1 MKKWFLYGLAIGVL
15 GLSGVSAD
23 DLDAEIQKLEKENKL
38 LELKQKQKELQSNQ
52 DNAQS
57 NGKQKTKT
65 KAKSKD
71 SKNGFFVG
79 VEGNVSG
86 EKMTMFVYE
95 NKDFTNVTAGE
106 ATSTFF
112 EGGLVGGYQHY
123 FGQAQRHGIKV
134 SAHLYSGYDSWKFNM
149 FDSTN
154 TISYIPIKLGLDVK
168 YLWDFWQIDVKQ
180 TLGLNV
186 GLGYQFDYYAGGKG
200 KGNGWTQ
207 NYDGIFTSDFYPVV
221 GLHYYLSRHQF
232 ELLYRFGGIFGMSS
246 DKKRIYQKIDESD
259 NYYNRLEAK
268 LLTQSYLTFNYAYRF

>member
-1 MKKWFLYGLAIGVL
+1 MKKWFLTGLAIGVL
-15 GLSGVSAD
+15 GLSGVNAD
-23 DLDAEIQKLEKENKL
+23 DLDNEIQRLEKENKL

-52 DNAQS
+52 ENIQS
-57 NGKQKTKT
+57 NDKQKT
-65 KAKSKD
+65 KSKD

-123 FGQAQRHGIKV
+123 FGQTQRHGIKV
-134 SAHLYSGYDSWKFNM
+134 SAHLYSGYDAWKLNM
-149 FDSTN
+149 FDRTN
-154 TISYIPIKLGLDVK
+154 IISYIPIKLGLDVK
-168 YLWDFWQIDVKQ
+168 YLWDFWQIDKQQ

-186 GLGYQFDYYAGGKG
+186 GLGYQFDYYTGGKG
-200 KGNGWTQ
+200 KEGNQTF
-207 NYDGIFTSDFYPVV
+207 DSIFTSDFYPVV

-246 DKKRIYQKIDESD
+246 DKKRIYQKIDEND
-259 NYYNRLEAK
+259 NYYNRLEVK